1 MILIDTS
8 VLVPLLRE
16 EGTGRRERFR
26 DFMKGAEFVLT
37 RFTQTELMQGCA
49 SEPQWQQLQY
59 YLDRQDYIEIE
70 PAGWVDAARIVFDL
84 RKAGLTVRS
93 IFDCCIAQVAIDN
106 RLTLV
111 HNDKDFEAI
120 AKVRPL
126 RQQRLDLQ

>member
-8 VLVPLLRE
+8 ILVPILRE
-16 EGTGRRERFR
+16 RGTGRRERFR
-26 DFMKGAEFVLT
+26 DFLRGAEFLLT
-37 RFTQTELMQGCA
+37 RFTQTELLQGCA
-49 SEPQWQQLQY
+49 SELQWDQLY
-59 YLDRQDYIEIE
+59 DYLEDQEYIEFE
-70 PAGWVDAARIVFDL
+70 EKGWVDAARIVFDL
-84 RKAGLTVRS
+84 RKKGLTVRS
-93 IFDCCIAQVAIDN
+93 IFDCCIAQIAIEN